1 MGRRAVLAERAALI
15 ARMTELA
22 SSREQQASA
31 GSDRPSKAKAKAKP
45 ADGGGED

>member
-22 SSREQQASA
+22 SSPEQPEDADS
-31 GSDRPSKAKAKAKP
+31 GSPSKGRKRKAAG
-45 ADGGGED
+45 AGGED